1 MTAVPR
7 AEDAPAPEPATPPE
21 PTTGVDPVA
30 AGVVA
35 LLAAQG
41 RTLAVAESLTGGA
54 LASRIVSAPGASA
67 VLRGAVVAYATDL
80 KASLLGVDEAL
91 LAARGAVD
99 AEVASRMADGV
110 RARLGA
116 DVGISTTGVAGPT
129 PQDGKDPGTVFVA
142 VSTETGTHVRA
153 AQFSGDRAAVR
164 RGAVDLAL
172 DLLAGEVGG
181 NPTASADLSDHSR
194 GPEHLRAS
202 EQPGAPEQPGT
213 PEQQEDVL
221 R

>member
-1 MTAVPR
+1 MS
-7 AEDAPAPEPATPPE
+7 
-21 PTTGVDPVA
+21 GVDPVA

-54 LASRIVSAPGASA
+54 LASRIVSVPGASA

-80 KASLLGVDEAL
+80 KASLLGVDAAL

-99 AEVASRMADGV
+99 AEVARRMADGV
-110 RARLGA
+110 RVRLGA
-116 DVGISTTGVAGPT
+116 DVGVSTTGVAGPT
-129 PQDGKDPGTVFVA
+129 AQDGKDPGTVFVA
-142 VSTETGTHVRA
+142 VSTDSGTYVRA
-153 AQFSGDRAAVR
+153 DQFSGDRAAVR

-172 DLLAGEVGG
+172 DLLAGEARA
-181 NPTASADLSDHSR
+181 NPTASADQSDHA
-194 GPEHLRAS
+194 RAS
-202 EQPGAPEQPGT
+202 EQSGA

>member
-1 MTAVPR
+1 MSGLDR
-7 AEDAPAPEPATPPE
+7 AEAVPAPEPTMPPE
-21 PTTGVDPVA
+21 TTTFPDPTGGVDPVA

-54 LASRIVSAPGASA
+54 LASRIVSVPGASA

-80 KASLLGVDEAL
+80 KTSLLGVDEAL

-99 AEVASRMADGV
+99 AEVARRMADGA

-116 DVGISTTGVAGPT
+116 DVGVSTTGVAGPT
-129 PQDGKDPGTVFVA
+129 PQDGKVPGAVFVA
-142 VSTETGTHVRA
+142 VSTESGTHVRA
-153 AQFSGDRAAVR
+153 AQLSGDRSAVR

-181 NPTASADLSDHSR
+181 EPRASADLSDH
-194 GPEHLRAS
+194 
-202 EQPGAPEQPGT
+202 
-213 PEQQEDVL
+213 
-221 R
+221 

>member
-1 MTAVPR
+1 MN
-7 AEDAPAPEPATPPE
+7 
-21 PTTGVDPVA
+21 GIDPVA

-54 LASRIVSAPGASA
+54 LASRIVSVPGASA

-80 KASLLGVDEAL
+80 KASLLGVDAAL

-99 AEVASRMADGV
+99 AEVASGMADGV
-110 RARLGA
+110 RVRLGA
-116 DVGISTTGVAGPT
+116 DVGVSTTGVAGPT
-129 PQDGKDPGTVFVA
+129 AQDGKAPGTVFVA
-142 VSTETGTHVRA
+142 VSTESGTHVRA
-153 AQFSGDRAAVR
+153 VQVSGDRAAVR

-172 DLLAGEVGG
+172 DLLAGEAGAT
-181 NPTASADLSDHSR
+181 PMASADQSDHT
-194 GPEHLRAS
+194 RAS
-202 EQPGAPEQPGT
+202 ERPGG